1 MTDPAASA
9 ARSEHRWPAVVAI
22 GIGVALYA
30 LLPSTF
36 LPAVRWTVIGF
47 SVLTIVPLLVLN
59 PVRFN
64 RETRWSR
71 GFSIA
76 QSIVL
81 LVANQ
86 VALGQLVVQLL
97 SPREGGGTTMLLLAA
112 VQVWATNVVAFATL
126 YWELD
131 RDGPV
136 ARTHVPRAQLP
147 PADFRFPQDEDGDA
161 VEEVAARS
169 SGRTGW
175 TAAYV
180 DYLYFSMSNSMA
192 FSPTDVMPL
201 SHRAKLLMAVQ
212 AFAGFVILAL
222 VIARAVNI
230 AG

>member
-1 MTDPAASA
+1 MTKAATPEPSA
-9 ARSEHRWPAVVAI
+9 EHRWPVFVAI

-36 LPAVRWTVIGF
+36 LPIVRWMVVGF
-47 SVLTIVPLLVLN
+47 SILTIVPLLILN

-81 LVANQ
+81 IAANLL
-86 VALGQLVVQLL
+86 ALGELVIQLL
-97 SPREGGGTTMLLLAA
+97 SPSQGGGTALLLLAA
-112 VQVWATNVVAFATL
+112 VQVWATNVIAFAAL

-136 ARTHVPRAQLP
+136 ARTHLARTQLP
-147 PADFRFPQDEDGDA
+147 PADFRFPQDEDDDA
-161 VEEVAARS
+161 VQEVAARA
-169 SGRTGW
+169 SGKTGW

-212 AFAGFVILAL
+212 AFAGYVILAL

-230 AG
+230 AS